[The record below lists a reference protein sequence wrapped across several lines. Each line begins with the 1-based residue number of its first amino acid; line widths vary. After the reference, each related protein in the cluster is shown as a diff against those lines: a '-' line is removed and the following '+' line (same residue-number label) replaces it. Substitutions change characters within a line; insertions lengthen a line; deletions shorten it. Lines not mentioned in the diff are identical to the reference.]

1 MAEDHQQQQP
11 PPQQQQQ
18 HLQLHP
24 PPIPTSQATLSSVR
38 LQHFNYL
45 TPAGQHPSAPP
56 QTAPTQPQQQQHY
69 SAAVGPGPERRHYS
83 FDADAESQRY
93 PLGSVPAVDYD
104 QTEGLGGISVSSY
117 DSIDDD
123 RIDPAM
129 RGYPYHGDK
138 HINYHASDHDVPYMA
153 SSLYP
158 GNSYTIEDGN
168 YASRSGGGPFG
179 AGTGGG
185 AGAAGDR
192 TPSDI
197 SSSISPPNGQIGN
210 NKYSTIPP
218 GERLARALSI
228 EEQNRLAI
236 EEDKRR
242 RNTAASARF
251 RVKKKQREQALERA
265 VHEATEVKT
274 ALETRVTQLEME
286 NRWLKNLLTEK
297 NENLLSR
304 LAALQPA
311 DLEKL
316 EQQQQQQ
323 SENSSSGVSSTSTS
337 SSTTVTQPST
347 TSTAKKSEANTAS
360 SSGRKPIKPKPT
372 PTVGVGTDLDN

>member
-1 MAEDHQQQQP
+1 MAEDRRQP
-11 PPQQQQQ
+11 PP
-18 HLQLHP
+18 P
-24 PPIPTSQATLSSVR
+24 PHHHIPTTQDPLSSVR

-45 TPAGQHPSAPP
+45 SPAASAGP
-56 QTAPTQPQQQQHY
+56 QASSQQQPSQHFQ
-69 SAAVGPGPERRHYS
+69 SSVAPAPERRHYS
-83 FDADAESQRY
+83 FDTDTESQRY
-93 PLGSVPAVDYD
+93 PLGPVPPVDYD
-104 QTEGLGGISVSSY
+104 QTEGLGGVSVSSY

-123 RIDPAM
+123 RIDPAV
-129 RGYPYHGDK
+129 RGYPYHGEK
-138 HINYHASDHDVPYMA
+138 PINYHAPDHGISYMT

-158 GNSYTIEDGN
+158 SNSSYPVED
-168 YASRSGGGPFG
+168 AAGGGY
-179 AGTGGG
+179 AR
-185 AGAAGDR
+185 GDR

-228 EEQNRLAI
+228 EEQSRLAV

-265 VHEATEVKT
+265 VREATEVKSS
-274 ALETRVTQLEME
+274 LEARVTQLEME

-304 LAALQPA
+304 LAALQPSSSSEGSGDKSDDHPHPHPSPSLLPPLA
-311 DLEKL
+311 SASSTSLTA

-323 SENSSSGVSSTSTS
+323 
-337 SSTTVTQPST
+337 QQLP
-347 TSTAKKSEANTAS
+347 KKSDSSNATAQ
-360 SSGRKPIKPKPT
+360 KPIKPKLA
-372 PTVGVGTDLDN
+372 VGVGTDDKK